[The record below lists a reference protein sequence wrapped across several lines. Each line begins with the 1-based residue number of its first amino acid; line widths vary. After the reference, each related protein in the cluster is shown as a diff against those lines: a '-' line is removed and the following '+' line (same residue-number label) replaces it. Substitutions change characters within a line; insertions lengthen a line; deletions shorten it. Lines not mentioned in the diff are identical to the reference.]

1 MSDKPKKLSDTARAL
16 VTLAATR
23 DNCLNTKDDRQTLLT
38 QVTRREQSN

>member
-1 MSDKPKKLSDTARAL
+1 MIEKPKKLSDAAQAL

-38 QVTRREQSN
+38 QVIKR